1 MKLLVRKGRCRV
13 PVWGR
18 IVWDVKFEK
27 DLTDGVGRA
36 FQAEGTAWAKCR
48 SWEMLPVKSSRNTSG
63 IFEAT

>member
-1 MKLLVRKGRCRV
+1 M

-18 IVWDVKFEK
+18 VVWDVKFEQ

-48 SWEMLPVKSSRNTSG
+48 SWEMLPVKLRKNTHG
-63 IFEAT
+63 NFQAT